1 MEAKTIYEVSGE
13 DLKRAIQETISEQ
26 VEQKI
31 YNRFEGTI
39 VDAKAAC
46 QILGVSPDSLYK
58 YVGVSF
64 ICDRPTAQ
72 IRVNKKK
79 IHLGYFETEEMAAK
93 EYDKNARK
101 YFGEFAN
108 LNFK

>member
-58 YVGVSF
+58 YVAAGEIACEPRNGRSDYRFRLSELLKVN
-64 ICDRPTAQ
+64 ITE
-72 IRVNKKK
+72 IR
-79 IHLGYFETEEMAAK
+79 
-93 EYDKNARK
+93 RK
-101 YFGEFAN
+101 LRYT
-108 LNFK
+108 